1 MMKAAIRLTMLGLMM
16 GATAVQAWA
25 LPQGTERTR
34 EARSQQRVERSRP
47 APDRP
52 QADRGQRG
60 DGSAGS
66 RTGNVGRNQHVPD
79 MRVYAQRLRQE
90 VAVHRT
96 RLARLDRLDGIY
108 SGKGMRAKV
117 SEVRELRIREVRRFQ
132 RLLMRFRDALGPA
145 NFERAAASLRI
156 RGREAAPN
164 VTRQNPA
171 QRASRR
177 LAPRARDESNTN
189 TRRGGKEN

>member
-34 EARSQQRVERSRP
+34 EARPQQRAERSRP

-60 DGSAGS
+60 DGSARS
-66 RTGNVGRNQHVPD
+66 RTGNVGRKQHVPD

-145 NFERAAASLRI
+145 NFERAAASLGI
-156 RGREAAPN
+156 RGREAPPK

-177 LAPRARDESNTN
+177 SAPHARDESNTN